1 MEKEPDDFVETFD
14 DHAPKH
20 GYCSHCKQV
29 KPLAAFKVLLPRAN
43 TKANGYTGFYRVQ
56 TLDARCKDCRPKDKP
71 LSQLSEKQIRNR
83 MANGDITAPIAEA
96 LIKKR
101 KQDLVLNRKRST
113 KVQWQTKWKAEW
125 KALIKGIAPEF
136 VAVRQQ
142 KKHAEYTARYGVIAY
157 ADGYLAVLEQ
167 VRNRLRVGASKVEQS
182 PPHTHWVEFVTQH
195 EYSEAVA
202 LWDAIPFHENISRV
216 PVVVDRAMKPLAI
229 PPKNNT
235 LAAVS
240 SPAVRLAL
248 GGGEAVR
255 NKLEQYSDR
264 RLLSLIVA
272 GRVDSHEANAVI
284 RRRKEDA
291 EALRVEKKLFKQ
303 QAAFDRRVAEVNG
316 TLTPRVRKPQAK
328 PSTPAQAAA
337 RIWSNQPQH
346 GTSTPP
352 SVSDTDWLN
361 TLDK

>member
-43 TKANGYTGFYRVQ
+43 TKANGYAGFYRVQ
-56 TLDARCKDCRPKDKP
+56 TLDARCKDCRPRDKP

-83 MANGDITAPIAEA
+83 LANGDITALMAES

-113 KVQWQTKWKAEW
+113 KMQWQAKWKAEW

-142 KKHAEYTARYGVIAY
+142 KKHAEYTSRYGVIAY

-167 VRNRLRVGASKVEQS
+167 VRNRLRIGASKVEGS

-195 EYSEAVA
+195 EYSEVVA

-235 LAAVS
+235 LAAVE

-272 GRVDSHEANAVI
+272 GRVDSHEANAII
-284 RRRKEDA
+284 RRRKEEA
-291 EALRVEKKLFKQ
+291 EALRVEKKLAKQ
-303 QAAFDRRVAEVNG
+303 QAAFDRRVAEANG
-316 TLTPRVRKPQAK
+316 TLTPRVRRPQAK

-337 RIWSNQPQH
+337 RIWSHQPQH
-346 GTSTPP
+346 GTSAKP
-352 SVSDTDWLN
+352 SVSDTDWLSS
-361 TLDK
+361 LD